1 MIEDRRTILRPG
13 VIALAIERG
22 RIVDHEEHL
31 QDLLERHLPG
41 VEGELRYLGMAG
53 FPRADLLV
61 TGVRRRAAHIT
72 RLDRIHALE
81 VVEYGLQAPETASG
95 KSGDFLHCLGHIVLP
110 FFAVGVLFCQIE
122 ADRITVCRIRSAAKP
137 GARCLRVPEE
147 SNMSLPRGLLAAA
160 LLVHALACAGQ
171 QPAPGQAVA
180 TFAGGCFW
188 CMEPPYH
195 ALPGVISTTS
205 GYMGGTQKNPSY
217 EEVSSGTT
225 GHAEVVQVVYDPK
238 KVTYEKLLEVFWKN
252 VDPTVRGRQF
262 CDIGSQYRTA
272 IFYHTDEQRR
282 LAEIS
287 KGMLAKAKPFKDD
300 IVTPVVPAAEF
311 WRAEDYHQDFYVKN
325 PVRYKFYRTGCGRD
339 ARLKQLWGSVPH

>member
-1 MIEDRRTILRPG
+1 
-13 VIALAIERG
+13 
-22 RIVDHEEHL
+22 
-31 QDLLERHLPG
+31 
-41 VEGELRYLGMAG
+41 
-53 FPRADLLV
+53 
-61 TGVRRRAAHIT
+61 
-72 RLDRIHALE
+72 
-81 VVEYGLQAPETASG
+81 
-95 KSGDFLHCLGHIVLP
+95 
-110 FFAVGVLFCQIE
+110 
-122 ADRITVCRIRSAAKP
+122 
-137 GARCLRVPEE
+137 
-147 SNMSLPRGLLAAA
+147 MSLPRSLLAAA

-188 CMEPPYH
+188 CMEPPYD

-225 GHAEVVQVVYDPK
+225 GHAEVVQVAYDPR

-252 VDPTVRGRQF
+252 VDPTVRDRQF

-282 LAEIS
+282 LAEVS
-287 KGMLAKAKPFKDD
+287 KAMLAKAKPFKDD
-300 IVTPVVPAAEF
+300 IVTPVVPAGEF